1 MKHKPEIIFFGSMLI
16 ITICLMLVPIP
27 PKIPTIKTSTVNQA
41 IDSVEYYQAHGYHI
55 QKIVIEFK

>member
-1 MKHKPEIIFFGSMLI
+1 MLI